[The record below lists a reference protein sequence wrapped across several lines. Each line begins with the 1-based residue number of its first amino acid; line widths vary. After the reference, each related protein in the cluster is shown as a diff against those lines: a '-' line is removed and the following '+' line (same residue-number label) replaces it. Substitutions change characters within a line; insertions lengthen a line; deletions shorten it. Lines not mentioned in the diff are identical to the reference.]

1 MKLIVSD
8 TTSLVVLEELGML
21 GLPCQIFEGVL
32 LPQAVLQELQAGSP
46 NVANQLEQ
54 AGCFEIVELAP
65 SERLM
70 NLLLVLD
77 RGEAE
82 AIALAVERQLPILLD
97 ERKGRSV
104 ALGLHLVV
112 TGFCGLLTLA
122 VRKTILPPL
131 RAQSLL
137 DQAIANGFRLS
148 DKLYGQVSSIFSNL

>member
-21 GLPCQIFEGVL
+21 SLPCQIFEGVL
-32 LPQAVLQELQAGSP
+32 LPQAVLQELLAGSP
-46 NVANQLEQ
+46 TVADQLEQ
-54 AGCFEIVELAP
+54 AGCFEVVGLTPSDRLA
-65 SERLM
+65 

-77 RGEAE
+77 PGEAE
-82 AIALAVERQLPILLD
+82 AITLAVERQLPILLD

-122 VRKTILPPL
+122 VKKKVLPPSH
-131 RAQSLL
+131 AKTLL
-137 DQAIANGFRLS
+137 DQAVVNGFRLS
-148 DKLYGQVSSIFSNL
+148 DKLYTQVSATFVGL

>member
-21 GLPCQIFEGVL
+21 GLPCQLFESVL

-46 NVANQLEQ
+46 NVANQLGQ
-54 AGCFEIVELAP
+54 AGCFEVVELAP
-65 SERLM
+65 SERLAG
-70 NLLLVLD
+70 LLLVLD

-82 AIALAVERQLPILLD
+82 AITLAVERQLPILLD

-112 TGFCGLLTLA
+112 TGFCGLLMLA
-122 VRKTILPPL
+122 ARKKVLPPS

-137 DQAIANGFRLS
+137 DQAISNGFRLS
-148 DKLYGQVSSIFSNL
+148 DKLYGQVSATFAVL